1 MLNTSD
7 DKEKFYSRFSDQ
19 LSQSQSWP
27 GIYLFKFIVKSES
40 DNLSKL
46 KSIFSKKDAM
56 FNEKKSAKKKFTS
69 LSIKVKMNSPKEVIE
84 IYKTCSKLRGVIA
97 L

>member
-46 KSIFSKKDAM
+46 KSIFSKKGQI
-56 FNEKKSAKKKFTS
+56 N
-69 LSIKVKMNSPKEVIE
+69 
-84 IYKTCSKLRGVIA
+84 
-97 L
+97 